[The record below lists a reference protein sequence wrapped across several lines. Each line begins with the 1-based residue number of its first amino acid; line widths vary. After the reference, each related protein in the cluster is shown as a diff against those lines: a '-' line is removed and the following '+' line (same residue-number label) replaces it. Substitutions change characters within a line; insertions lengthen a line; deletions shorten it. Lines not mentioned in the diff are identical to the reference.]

1 MEQSEIRQ
9 GAHDMLAP
17 GNVNE
22 QLEDKISDRPLAG
35 HLLELPVLF
44 KAVAIAAVVTLIS
57 LILFSP
63 VVAAVLLILTFFGS
77 WVFLAHRDYERRR
90 PTRPADEAE
99 VKEGERI
106 SAH

>member
-9 GAHDMLAP
+9 GARDMLAP

-22 QLEDKISDRPLAG
+22 QLEEKISDRPLAT

-57 LILFSP
+57 LLLFSP
-63 VVAAVLLILTFFGS
+63 AIAAFLLILTFFGS
-77 WVFLAHRDYERRR
+77 WVFLAHRDYDTRR
-90 PTRPADEAE
+90 PTRPASEAE
-99 VKEGERI
+99 VKEGEHV